1 MSALRSLVRKSQMA
15 MLPQDA
21 RSVLR
26 DRLTYLSPAKI
37 SRLTRAVG
45 DVVDR
50 QVPGDILEFGV
61 ALGGSSVLLARHA
74 SPERQFH
81 GFDVFGL
88 IPPPSSARTT
98 RSRRSDIKSSPPDN
112 RSVSAGMDITAIATI
127 SMRAFPE
134 RSPDMADRSMVAAC
148 FCTRGCLRK
157 PGQDTRGRRS
167 PSLISIAT
175 GTTPWSSA

>member
-61 ALGGSSVLLARHA
+61 APGGSSVLLARHA

-88 IPPPSSARTT
+88 IPPPSSAK
-98 RSRRSDIKSSPPDN
+98 DDAKSKERYQVIS
-112 RSVSAGMDITAIATI
+112 SGHSIGIGGMDITAIATI

-134 RSPDMADRSMVAAC
+134 RSPDMDDRSMVAAC